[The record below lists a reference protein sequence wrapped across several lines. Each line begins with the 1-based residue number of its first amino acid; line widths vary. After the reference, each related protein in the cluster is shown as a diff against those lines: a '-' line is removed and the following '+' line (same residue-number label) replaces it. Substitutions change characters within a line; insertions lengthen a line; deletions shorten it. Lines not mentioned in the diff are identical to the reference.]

1 MDNVIKHFERIRKD
15 DTEAFRKIFLAHS
28 DKFYLLAFKIVGDS
42 YAAEDIVQSFFV
54 RLWEKRK
61 ALTFSDEATFFAYS
75 YRAIYNA
82 SLNWIRDHERYSSYQ
97 YNLFVDIVETED
109 KYDVKEELIRLLE
122 KAIEELPMRCKQIFK
137 MARIERKSY
146 SEIADELSI
155 SENTVK
161 TQVSKAYHILRKKVG

>member
-1 MDNVIKHFERIRKD
+1 MDNVIKHFERIRKG

-28 DKFYLLAFKIVGDS
+28 DKFYLWAFKIVGDS

-61 ALTFSDEATFFAYS
+61 ALTFSDEAAFFAYS

-82 SLNWIRDHERYSSYQ
+82 SLNWIRDHDRYSYQ
-97 YNLFVDIVETED
+97 YNLFVDVIATED
-109 KYDVKEELIRLLE
+109 KYNVKEELIRLLE
-122 KAIEELPMRCKQIFK
+122 KAIEELPVRCKQIFK